1 MPATAEQV
9 IQIALKYVGV
19 RETPPGSN
27 ITPFTEAY
35 FDGHLPVNPA
45 ASAPWCVIFGWYVFR
60 EAGASELLCNGAKVG
75 SCSAVLRWASANRL
89 TVAKDQTRRGDIL
102 LFDWDQPDT
111 VPDHFGLALGPV
123 ENGSVHTVEG
133 NTGDEVGLRTRA
145 LKNVGYVIRPKY
157 AADGSNQ
164 YVTREEL
171 RAALQVLLE
180 KLN

>member
-35 FDGHLPVNPA
+35 FDGHLPANPA

-111 VPDHFGLALGPV
+111 VPDHFGRRRGRTPYQGSQKRWLCDSAEIRSQRRQSIRHQGGAASSAPGPPG
-123 ENGSVHTVEG
+123 ETQ
-133 NTGDEVGLRTRA
+133 LRRTTH
-145 LKNVGYVIRPKY
+145 GYP
-157 AADGSNQ
+157 A
-164 YVTREEL
+164 TH
-171 RAALQVLLE
+171 
-180 KLN
+180 